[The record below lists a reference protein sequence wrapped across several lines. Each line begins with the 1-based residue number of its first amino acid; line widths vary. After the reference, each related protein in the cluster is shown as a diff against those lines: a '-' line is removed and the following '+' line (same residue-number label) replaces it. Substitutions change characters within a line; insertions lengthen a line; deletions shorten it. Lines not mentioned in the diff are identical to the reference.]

1 MNMRALHRAYT
12 NITISFQIIL
22 LLSVPPL
29 STSSI
34 SVLPCSPEL
43 CSSGKLPCPHQRFGF
58 EKCMNVYIDTSLNFI
73 CSILRAFEE
82 KIGKSWENTKRVLG
96 ENYEI
101 SNVKIHYL

>member
-1 MNMRALHRAYT
+1 MNMRALRREYT
-12 NITISFQIIL
+12 NITISFQI

-34 SVLPCSPEL
+34 FVLPCSPEL
-43 CSSGKLPCPHQRFGF
+43 CSSGKLPCPHQKFGF
-58 EKCMNVYIDTSLNFI
+58 ERCMNVYVYIDTSFSFI
-73 CSILRAFEE
+73 GSILRAFED